1 MDYFRAAFHLTLA
14 EVKPVGALSRM
25 DERNLLDNDRVPQG
39 DVLDYAFA
47 PIRPLW

>member
-1 MDYFRAAFHLTLA
+1 VIPDPFNWL
-14 EVKPVGALSRM
+14 
-25 DERNLLDNDRVPQG
+25 RVPQG